1 MSPSASCKDSEYA
14 ALRSGTGFRVAK
26 EKLVVR
32 FSGDDRLTFLH
43 GMCSNDV
50 KSLKPGEVREALFLT
65 EHAHVIAEFCIFAR
79 QSDLLL
85 EIDRETWPRA
95 RAHLEKFLVAD
106 DVEIEDHEAQVVI
119 ELLGPKAASVAAILA
134 PGAGGLAPWH
144 FVASA
149 DRVVGR
155 CHRYGCEAFAVIAPS
170 DQTDALLAE
179 LSSPSSGTAPVGE
192 AVVNLVR
199 IENGIARI
207 GVDTG
212 EKTIAL
218 EARLEKAI
226 SYDKGCYLGQ
236 ETIERAT
243 ARGGLKK
250 KLYGLLIEGSE
261 APAFDSPVRLDGRE
275 VGRISS
281 AAVSHRFGVIGLAIL
296 HHSVW
301 QPGVA
306 LTVRSGSSALS
317 GRVSDLP
324 FG

>member
-1 MSPSASCKDSEYA
+1 MSAPTSSADSQYA
-14 ALRSGTGFRVAK
+14 ALRNGTGFRVAK
-26 EKLVVR
+26 ESVIAR

-50 KSLKPGEVREALFLT
+50 KNLKPGEVLEALVLT
-65 EHAHVIAEFCIFAR
+65 EHAHVIAGLRAFAR
-79 QSDLLL
+79 QADLLL
-85 EIDRETWPRA
+85 EVDRETWPRA

-106 DVEIEDHEAQVVI
+106 DVEIEDQQALAVI
-119 ELLGPKAASVAAILA
+119 EILGPKAAAAAAIAAAGAADLAAWRFVAA
-134 PGAGGLAPWH
+134 
-144 FVASA
+144 A
-149 DRVVGR
+149 DRMVAR
-155 CHRYGCEAFAVIAPS
+155 YSRYGCEAFAVIIPAT
-170 DQTDALLAE
+170 QIDALLSE
-179 LSSPSSGTAPVGE
+179 LSRSTLDAIPIGE
-192 AVVNLVR
+192 AALDLVR

-218 EARLEKAI
+218 EARLESAI

-250 KLYGLLIEGSE
+250 RLFGLLVEASE
-261 APAFDSPVRLDGRE
+261 PPARDSPVRFDGRE
-275 VGRISS
+275 VGRVSS
-281 AAVSHRFGVIGLAIL
+281 AAVSPRFGAIALAIL

-301 QPGVA
+301 QPSTAV
-306 LTVRSGSSALS
+306 TVQSGSSTLPA
-317 GRVSDLP
+317 RVSDLP